1 MKQKSM
7 GQMPDCKG
15 LRIIGKLKK
24 LRQWGGS
31 DSKESTCNAGD
42 LSAIPGSGR
51 STGEENGNPLQYSC
65 LENPMNRGP
74 WQSTVYGV
82 TESNITKWQTLSC
95 FNKLTHEK
103 RTWRDDDL
111 KGRITRVR
119 CGCCCFYL
127 VLKQYEWVLVRWER
141 EIKVIRRWIKKIPFS
156 PKRFYSSNSY
166 VNNERFSHRPL

>member
-1 MKQKSM
+1 MTEVNRYRQYEDIFPLLEQLKQKSM

-15 LRIIGKLKK
+15 LRIRGKLKK
-24 LRQWGGS
+24 LRQWGGP

-42 LSAIPGSGR
+42 LSSILGSGR
-51 STGEENGNPLQYSC
+51 SLGEENDNPLQYSC

-82 TESNITKWQTLSC
+82 TKSTTTEWLTLSC

-103 RTWRDDDL
+103 RTRRDDDL
-111 KGRITRVR
+111 KGRRTRVR
-119 CGCCCFYL
+119 CSCCCFYL

-141 EIKVIRRWIKKIPFS
+141 EIKVIGRWIKKDSFFP
-156 PKRFYSSNSY
+156 
-166 VNNERFSHRPL
+166 